1 MTDSA
6 PVVLHVSPH
15 PDDELLGAPATL
27 MALRDGGWRV
37 VNLACSLGRAAD
49 SERRLGELEEACR
62 RACFELVISDQL
74 VAIGREDDLELA
86 RASLAREVAA
96 MIESS
101 GPALIIGPSPDD
113 AHHGHRVVGSAVLE
127 AVQSRGQPARIMFW
141 GLWRDLADPNVL
153 VPFGADRLAEI
164 QHALAAHTG
173 ELARNRYDRLLEAR
187 ATANAVL
194 GPERVF
200 GYGSRGTAFEY
211 AELLTDV
218 QWLPS
223 VGSRPAPPRIFDATR
238 PLGSAREEIAGQTR
252 QLGHDQA

>member
-1 MTDSA
+1 
-6 PVVLHVSPH
+6 
-15 PDDELLGAPATL
+15 
-27 MALRDGGWRV
+27 
-37 VNLACSLGRAAD
+37 
-49 SERRLGELEEACR
+49 
-62 RACFELVISDQL
+62 
-74 VAIGREDDLELA
+74 
-86 RASLAREVAA
+86 
-96 MIESS
+96 
-101 GPALIIGPSPDD
+101 
-113 AHHGHRVVGSAVLE
+113 
-127 AVQSRGQPARIMFW
+127 
-141 GLWRDLADPNVL
+141 LWRDLADPNVL

-200 GYGSRGTAFEY
+200 GYGSHGASFEY
-211 AELLTDV
+211 AELLMDV

-223 VGSRPAPPRIFDATR
+223 LGSRPASPRIFDATQ